1 MPALIGFAPDMDPT
15 TDGIILDC
23 SLLVPSIRGMKAAAS
38 PVSAGMPA
46 LTSAALGGATLVRLD
61 NTKRLIVGAVTKLY
75 EEGSGAWNDVSR
87 SNGAYTTPVSGTWRF
102 AQFGNVTLATNDA
115 DTLQQSLSG
124 AFTDVP
130 SPLASITL
138 GAGGTGYTTAPTV
151 TITGGGGSGATATA
165 TVSGGAVTG
174 VTMTNAGTGYTST
187 PTVSFGGPGAGATAT
202 IAVAKAPVAA
212 IVEVV
217 AGFVF
222 LFNTSDPVYGV
233 RPDGWWNSGLYDQ
246 TIWTPS
252 QATQCA
258 NGRIIDTPGDIRA
271 GRALGPDIVVYKET
285 SMYYGTYQGPPIIW
299 AFNVISNQIGAPC
312 QEAVVSI
319 GTSHLFLGNDNFY
332 IFDGTRPQPIGDQV
346 KNWFFRDQNPSYKQ
360 NVRSVHDRN
369 NSLVYWYY
377 VSNQSTGAIDSA
389 IVYNYKT
396 ARWGRANRAIECA
409 VDFINGQITWG
420 GLGGLANEWQD
431 LPQVPWDSPFW
442 TSVALQPSIIDTTH
456 TIQTLTGSA
465 GQSSLMTGDFGDD
478 ESYSLLQYVR
488 LRCAQDPASA
498 TQTTQHRDTLG
509 GTFTPG
515 ASSVYFDG
523 KFDVDISDR
532 YHRALMTF
540 QGDCEIIG
548 YTPKLIPDG
557 LA

>member
-1 MPALIGFAPDMDPT
+1 MANGQSFIGFAPDLDPT
-15 TDGIILDC
+15 TPGVILDC
-23 SLLVPSIRGMKAAAS
+23 SALIPSIRGMRAAAS

-46 LTSAALGGATLVRLD
+46 LSSAALGGSTLVKLD
-61 NTKRLIVGAVTKLY
+61 NTKRLIVGTTTKLY
-75 EEGSGAWNDVSR
+75 EEGSGAWNDVTRAS
-87 SNGAYTTPVSGTWRF
+87 GAYTTPVSGAWRF
-102 AQFGNVTLATNDA
+102 AQFGNVTLATNNA
-115 DTLQQSLSG
+115 DVLQSSQ
-124 AFTDVP
+124 
-130 SPLASITL
+130 
-138 GAGGTGYTTAPTV
+138 
-151 TITGGGGSGATATA
+151 
-165 TVSGGAVTG
+165 TG
-174 VTMTNAGTGYTST
+174 VFADI
-187 PTVSFGGPGAGATAT
+187 AGAP
-202 IAVAKAPVAA
+202 KAA

-222 LFNTSDPVYGV
+222 LFNTTDPINGA
-233 RPDGWWNSGLYDQ
+233 RPDGWWNSGLFDQ

-252 QATQCA
+252 QATQSA

-299 AFNVISNQIGAPC
+299 AFNVISNQIGTPC

-319 GTSHLFLGNDNFY
+319 GTAHLFLGNDNFY

-346 KNWFFRDQNPSYKQ
+346 KNWFFRNQNPQFKQ
-360 NVRSVHDRN
+360 LVRSVHDRA

-389 IVYNYKT
+389 VVYNYKT
-396 ARWGRANRAIECA
+396 NRWGKADRAIECA
-409 VDFINGQITWG
+409 VDFINGQITWT
-420 GLGGLANEWQD
+420 GLGTLANHWSD
-431 LPQVPWDSPFW
+431 MPQVPWDSPFW

-465 GQSSLMTGDFGDD
+465 TQSSLTTGDFGDD
-478 ESYSLLQYVR
+478 EMYSLLQYVR

-498 TQTTQHRDTLG
+498 SMSTQHRDTLG

-515 ASSVYFDG
+515 VSTTYADG
-523 KFDVDISDR
+523 KFDVDVSDR

-540 QGDCEIIG
+540 QGDCELLG
-548 YTPKLIPDG
+548 FTPKLVPDG
-557 LA
+557 QA